1 MDMTYFSRHVMPAII
16 RSLSKAKELGV
27 CKLYTVATA
36 AYRNADNRTEIVE
49 YIREKTGIN
58 VKILKKS
65 EEAAATIMAFQFSTK
80 YKESLQQSSSVLM
93 IDQGGGSTEVSLYK
107 NKHLI
112 GSHSINLGTEILRNY
127 LFQHNTGDVNLHQ
140 ALTDTDRLIVERLKT
155 FYKSD
160 VGIWLND
167 HQGGTYCVA
176 VGTAITK
183 ATGKSSNAEQHDYV
197 MTETKINSVMNTIH
211 DQLIDKYPNVES
223 LFKVVDSQSYGYN
236 DHVDAR
242 LTVRLGLKMF
252 QRMMS
257 QYNIPSIT
265 VSGTG
270 LWYGIYFQELFGLT
284 NN

>member
-1 MDMTYFSRHVMPAII
+1 M
-16 RSLSKAKELGV
+16 
-27 CKLYTVATA
+27 
-36 AYRNADNRTEIVE
+36 
-49 YIREKTGIN
+49 
-58 VKILKKS
+58 
-65 EEAAATIMAFQFSTK
+65 
-80 YKESLQQSSSVLM
+80 
-93 IDQGGGSTEVSLYK
+93 SLYK

-112 GSHSINLGTEILRNY
+112 GSYSINLGTEILRNY

-160 VGIWLND
+160 VGTYLND
-167 HQGGTYCVA
+167 YQGETYCVA

-197 MTETKINSVMNTIH
+197 MTGSKINSVLNTIH

-223 LFKVVDSQSYGYN
+223 LFKVVDSKSYGYN
-236 DHVDAR
+236 DNVDSI